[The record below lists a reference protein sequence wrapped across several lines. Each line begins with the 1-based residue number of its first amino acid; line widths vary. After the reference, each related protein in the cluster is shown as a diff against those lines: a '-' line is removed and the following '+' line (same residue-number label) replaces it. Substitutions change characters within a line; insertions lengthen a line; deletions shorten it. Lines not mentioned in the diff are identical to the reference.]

1 MNDII
6 QFKDTE
12 ATLESFHY
20 MDTYSGFLEGHP
32 MYASWHLL
40 KDLHEMMEKEEEL
53 IFVHKGEVISAEK
66 LNEIEHFD
74 EAWQVKEYVNEVL
87 RPNNLFWPTD
97 SDNWPFIVLGR
108 GKYVAHFHSD
118 IEHLLT
124 MVWYD
129 GDIDTT
135 KPLKEI
141 IEEKTRSIEYKKYS
155 KFVDLSDF

>member
-1 MNDII
+1 
-6 QFKDTE
+6 
-12 ATLESFHY
+12 
-20 MDTYSGFLEGHP
+20 
-32 MYASWHLL
+32 
-40 KDLHEMMEKEEEL
+40 MMEREEEL

-129 GDIDTT
+129 GDIDTA

-141 IEEKTRSIEYKKYS
+141 IEEKTRSIEYKKHC
-155 KFVDLSDF
+155 KFFDIDNL

>member
-87 RPNNLFWPTD
+87 R
-97 SDNWPFIVLGR
+97 
-108 GKYVAHFHSD
+108 
-118 IEHLLT
+118 
-124 MVWYD
+124 
-129 GDIDTT
+129 
-135 KPLKEI
+135 
-141 IEEKTRSIEYKKYS
+141 
-155 KFVDLSDF
+155 